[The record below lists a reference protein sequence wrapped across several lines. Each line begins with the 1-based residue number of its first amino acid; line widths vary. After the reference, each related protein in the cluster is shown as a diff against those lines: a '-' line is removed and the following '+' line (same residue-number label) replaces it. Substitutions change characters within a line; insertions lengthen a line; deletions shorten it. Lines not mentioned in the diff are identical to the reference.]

1 MGWDGMGYNW
11 RRAIFSDGRMGMGGW
26 GWSIYKGLNCGIF
39 S

>member
-26 GWSIYKGLNCGIF
+26 DGVYTKV
-39 S
+39 